1 MGDKMDN
8 YVRLKDI
15 PQHFGL
21 KRGDSVWISSDV
33 KELLYSCIEHDDDT
47 DLNVL
52 LDSVMDIVGE
62 EGTVL
67 IPTFNWDFCKGR
79 TFDIRKSPSQTG
91 SIGKIA
97 LKRDDYIR
105 TKHPIYSFAV
115 WGAAAKELAAM
126 DNRSSFGADGPFRWC
141 RDHDTKN
148 VFIDVE
154 CQHSYTFVHYVEEMV
169 GVPYRYL
176 KNFTAGYIDE
186 DGNESIR
193 TYSMHVRDLRAD
205 IYVTIYPYEEEFK
218 AAGASR
224 RYEVNGIPMKTI
236 SMGKTYDII
245 LRDVRDNNSSKLC
258 EYKYLT

>member
-1 MGDKMDN
+1 MDS

-15 PQHFGL
+15 PQYFGL

-33 KELLYSCIEHDDDT
+33 KELLYNCIKHEDDT

-52 LDSVMDIVGE
+52 LDSVIDIIGP
-62 EGTVL
+62 EGTILV
-67 IPTFNWDFCKGR
+67 PTFNWDFCKGK

-97 LKRDDYIR
+97 LKREDFKR
-105 TKHPIYSFAV
+105 TRHPIYSFAV
-115 WGAAAKELAAM
+115 WGAGADELVAM
-126 DNRSSFGADGPFRWC
+126 DNRSSFGNDGPFRWC

-154 CQHSYTFVHYVEEMV
+154 CQHSYTFVHYVEEVV

-186 DGNESIR
+186 NGEESVR
-193 TYSMHVRDLRAD
+193 TYSMHVRDLKAD
-205 IYVTIYPYEEEFK
+205 IYVTIYPYEEDFIK
-218 AAGASR
+218 ARASR
-224 RYEVNGIPMKTI
+224 RYEVNGIPMKTVSI
-236 SMGKTYDII
+236 GKTYGII
-245 LRDVRDNNSSKLC
+245 LDDVRYHNSSKLC
-258 EYKYLT
+258 TYSYK